1 MAISQSKIF
10 LVLLKQYCTI
20 RRAFSK
26 LARHRLRCKLTIP
39 CGLEIFRSFSGTNN
53 NPSDDCCK
61 KLVATGI
68 DCHNT
73 FTEIL
78 VSKEPQEN
86 SSKISLRSMDIWN
99 LCVAMAISQS
109 KIFLVLLCLIAL
121 AGSNT
126 APSGEPF
133 PKPSKAWKVALQVDH
148 PVWIE
153 IFRSF
158 SGTITT
164 HQTIVARSSDSHIKR
179 APENPSKISLR
190 SMDIWN
196 RCVVEAMLH
205 HRESL
210 FPSLARHGR
219 LRCEVDRPVWIEVF
233 RSFSGN
239 NNNPSDDCC
248 KKLVATGID
257 CHNAFTEIL
266 ISKEPQENPSKISL
280 RSMDIWNRC
289 VAVASKA

>member
-1 MAISQSKIF
+1 MEGCA
-10 LVLLKQYCTI
+10 
-20 RRAFSK
+20 A
-26 LARHRLRCKLTIP
+26 KLTVP
-39 CGLEIFRSFSGTNN
+39 CGLEVFLSFSGNNN

-68 DCHNT
+68 DCHNA

-78 VSKEPQEN
+78 ISKEPQ
-86 SSKISLRSMDIWN
+86 
-99 LCVAMAISQS
+99 
-109 KIFLVLLCLIAL
+109 
-121 AGSNT
+121 
-126 APSGEPF
+126 
-133 PKPSKAWKVALQVDH
+133 
-148 PVWIE
+148 
-153 IFRSF
+153 
-158 SGTITT
+158 
-164 HQTIVARSSDSHIKR
+164 
-179 APENPSKISLR
+179 ENPSKISLR

-196 RCVVEAMLH
+196 RCQNMEGCAAKLTVPCGL
-205 HRESL
+205 
-210 FPSLARHGR
+210 
-219 LRCEVDRPVWIEVF
+219 EVF
-233 RSFSGN
+233 LSFSGN

>member
-1 MAISQSKIF
+1 MAIFQNKIF
-10 LVLLKQYCTI
+10 LVLLCLIGVFAGTP
-20 RRAFSK
+20 A
-26 LARHRLRCKLTIP
+26 LAGSNTAPSGEPFPKPSENMEGCAAKLTVP
-39 CGLEIFRSFSGTNN
+39 CGLEVFLSFSGNNN

-68 DCHNT
+68 DCHNA

-78 VSKEPQEN
+78 ISKEPQEN
-86 SSKISLRSMDIWN
+86 PSKISLRSMDIWN
-99 LCVAMAISQS
+99 RCVAMAIFQN
-109 KIFLVLLCLIAL
+109 KIFLVLLCLIGVFAGTPAL

-133 PKPSKAWKVALQVDH
+133 PKPSKNMEGCAAKLTV
-148 PVWIE
+148 P
-153 IFRSF
+153 
-158 SGTITT
+158 
-164 HQTIVARSSDSHIKR
+164 
-179 APENPSKISLR
+179 
-190 SMDIWN
+190 
-196 RCVVEAMLH
+196 
-205 HRESL
+205 
-210 FPSLARHGR
+210 
-219 LRCEVDRPVWIEVF
+219 
-233 RSFSGN
+233 GN